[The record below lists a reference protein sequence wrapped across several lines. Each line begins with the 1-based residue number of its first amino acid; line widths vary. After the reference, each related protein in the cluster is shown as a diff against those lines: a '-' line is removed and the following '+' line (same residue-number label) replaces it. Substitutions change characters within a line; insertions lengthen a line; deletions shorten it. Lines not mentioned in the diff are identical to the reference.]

1 MPRNTSSFAKTRRD
15 HATETAEDY
24 VEAIA
29 DILQAQST
37 CRVKDLAAKMEV
49 SHVTVT
55 RILQRL
61 ASDGLIAK
69 EPYGPCTLTNTGTAM
84 ARGSRRRHALL
95 LDFLLHIGVPA
106 GDAKRDAEGME
117 HHVSYATL
125 AAMRATLQA

>member
-1 MPRNTSSFAKTRRD
+1 VSSNHVLIDASVALTKKKPFDVLAEELF
-15 HATETAEDY
+15 TEKNRGDR
-24 VEAIA
+24 IR
-29 DILQAQST
+29 T
-37 CRVKDLAAKMEV
+37 CDLVAKMEV

-61 ASDGLIAK
+61 GTEGLINK
-69 EPYGPCTLTNTGTAM
+69 DPYGPCTLTNTGTAM

-95 LDFLLHIGVPA
+95 LDCLLHIGVPA
-106 GDAKRDAEGME
+106 GDAERDAEGME